1 MTHLELFARFVVIS
15 LLAFGGG
22 QAALPLVERTVVEE
36 TGWIPPSMFGAA
48 VALAYLTPGP
58 VLIVATFVGYQ
69 VAGISGALL
78 ATVGAFLAP
87 SSLAALA
94 ARHVTRFAQQPV
106 LRGFGLGATP
116 AVIGLLGVTALVLA
130 RDAVGRSWLHL
141 GIVALVLALG
151 AWTRL
156 HPVALL
162 TLGGLLGYL
171 AGFSN

>member
-1 MTHLELFARFVVIS
+1 METHLELFARFVVIS

-36 TGWIPPSMFGAA
+36 TRWIPPPMFGAA

-69 VAGISGALL
+69 VAGISGALT

-87 SSLAALA
+87 ATLAALA
-94 ARHVTRFAQQPV
+94 AHQVTRFAQHPL
-106 LRGFGLGATP
+106 LRRFGLGATP

-130 RDAVGRSWLHL
+130 RDAVGGSWPRL
-141 GIVALVLALG
+141 GIVAVVLALG
-151 AWTRL
+151 AATRL
-156 HPVALL
+156 HPVVLL
-162 TLGGLLGYL
+162 GLGGLLGYL
-171 AGFSN
+171 VPAS